1 MAQNVFGANH
11 NSTALD
17 QPPNLPMLG
26 ATFDS
31 LPQELLLL
39 ISIYL
44 DLEDLVNFAQVRGP
58 QSFLAQ
64 WLIAGVD

>member
-1 MAQNVFGANH
+1 
-11 NSTALD
+11 
-17 QPPNLPMLG
+17 MLG

-39 ISIYL
+39 ISLYL
-44 DLEDLVNFAQVRGP
+44 DLEDLVNFAQVRGS
-58 QSFLAQ
+58 QSFLAH